1 VDVDLGLAILRVLVG
16 LLFVGHGA
24 QKLFGAFGGPGFA
37 GTAGWFETLGLRP
50 PRPWALIAG
59 GGEFV
64 GGILLA
70 LGLLGPVGGL
80 LIAGAMLMAI
90 AKVHGPNGLWVTNNG
105 YEYPLVTLVV
115 ALVLAYFGPGRY
127 ALDTALGISLPTQL
141 LFWGGLVGALI
152 VTAVGLLSSR
162 NPTAAPDRG

>member
-1 VDVDLGLAILRVLVG
+1 MEEDAGFAILRVMMG

-24 QKLFGAFGGPGFA
+24 QKLFGLFGGPGLR
-37 GTAGWFETLGLRP
+37 GTAGWLGSMGLRP
-50 PRPWALIAG
+50 AGTWALTAG
-59 GGEFV
+59 AGEFF
-64 GGILLA
+64 GGLLLA

-80 LIAGAMLMAI
+80 LITGAMLMAI

-162 NPTAAPDRG
+162 NPASAPDRG